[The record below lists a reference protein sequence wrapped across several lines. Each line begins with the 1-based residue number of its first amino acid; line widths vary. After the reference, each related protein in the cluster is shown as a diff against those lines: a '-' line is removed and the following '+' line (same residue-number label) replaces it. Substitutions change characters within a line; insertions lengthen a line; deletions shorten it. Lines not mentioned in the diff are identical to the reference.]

1 METSAWGTR
10 PPTGTAPVE
19 AAADPGAASRGTGTG
34 TASVRGIVDET
45 GELVITVS
53 DPPVERR
60 RVALQRPG
68 PLLVEGPVEVVL
80 EDGTTVSSDRFC
92 VALCTCRRSRIYPW
106 CDTSHRRRE
115 RGSDNH
121 RRSRPPPD

>member
-1 METSAWGTR
+1 M
-10 PPTGTAPVE
+10 
-19 AAADPGAASRGTGTG
+19 
-34 TASVRGIVDET
+34 
-45 GELVITVS
+45 ITVS

-92 VALCTCRRSRIYPW
+92 VALCTCRRSRIHPW
-106 CDTSHRRRE
+106 CDTSHRRKVRTQKE
-115 RGSDNH
+115 D
-121 RRSRPPPD
+121 RS

>member
-1 METSAWGTR
+1 MPNGSA
-10 PPTGTAPVE
+10 
-19 AAADPGAASRGTGTG
+19 D
-34 TASVRGIVDET
+34 
-45 GELVITVS
+45 
-53 DPPVERR
+53 RR

-106 CDTSHRRRE
+106 CDTSHRRRAPAAAGE
-115 RGSDNH
+115 
-121 RRSRPPPD
+121 RRSTTGPATADDPRRTQPPPD